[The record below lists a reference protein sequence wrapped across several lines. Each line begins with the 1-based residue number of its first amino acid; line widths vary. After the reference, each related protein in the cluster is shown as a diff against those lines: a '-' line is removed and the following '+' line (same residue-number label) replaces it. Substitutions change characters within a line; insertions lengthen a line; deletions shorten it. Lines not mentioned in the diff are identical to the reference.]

1 MGADFFVLMKPEV
14 SLMLIIFFLLFL
26 KIWDGIKDASSL
38 LVTANVLL
46 VAHLI
51 LGFVMNKEGTLFS
64 GMYHTNAIIVLEKN
78 ILAFGTLMI
87 SLLAWDWLKKHE
99 HLLEFYILLLSTLLG
114 MNFMISSGNFM
125 MLYLG
130 LELSTIPLAA
140 LCNFDLD
147 KLKSSE
153 AGLKM
158 ILSSA
163 FASGILLFGV
173 SMLYGTT
180 GEISF
185 TEISAHLNGSTL
197 QLLSL
202 LFVFAGFAFK
212 LSIVPFHF
220 WTADVYEGSPV
231 PVTSYLSV
239 ISKGAIV
246 FVFVNVLTSFFH
258 GMNAAWDHLLLIAI
272 VLTITVGNLFAIRQD
287 NIKRFLAFSSITQIG
302 YILLGLSQGGSL
314 GSTAAIYFLV
324 VYIFSNL
331 AAFGIIGM
339 ISVQTGKENISDMD
353 GFYKNNPVL
362 GWVMALAV
370 FSLAGIPP
378 TAGFFGKMFL
388 VMAGAAKGNY
398 YLVAFASLNMVISLY
413 YYLRIVKAIFI
424 NKNEE
429 PMEKITGSFSTKFA
443 LAICMVGI
451 IATGFYSGVYD
462 YILSLFTK

>member
-1 MGADFFVLMKPEV
+1 MGTDFFVLMKPEV

-26 KIWDGIKDASSL
+26 KIWDGVKEPSMLLSVANLLL
-38 LVTANVLL
+38 LVNFAM
-46 VAHLI
+46 
-51 LGFVMNKEGTLFS
+51 GFFMNREGELFS

-99 HLLEFYILLLSTLLG
+99 HMLEFYILLLSTLLG
-114 MNFMISSGNFM
+114 MEFMVSSGNFM

-140 LCNFDLD
+140 LSNFDLD
-147 KLKSSE
+147 KVKSSE
-153 AGLKM
+153 AALKM

-163 FASGILLFGV
+163 FASGVLLFGI
-173 SMLYGTT
+173 SLLYGTT
-180 GEISF
+180 GAIDF
-185 TEISAHLNGSTL
+185 AGISAHLNGSTL

-202 LFVFAGFAFK
+202 IFVFAGFAFK
-212 LSIVPFHF
+212 LSVVPFHF

-246 FVFVNVLTSFFH
+246 FVFVNVLVNLFH
-258 GMNAAWDHLLLIAI
+258 GMADAWNHLLLISI

-302 YILLGLSQGGSL
+302 YILLGLSQGGAM

-331 AAFGIIGM
+331 AAFGVVGM
-339 ISVQTGKENISDMD
+339 ISVQTGKENISEMD

-388 VMAGAAKGNY
+388 VTAGASNGNY
-398 YLVAFASLNMVISLY
+398 LLIAFAALNMVVSLY

-424 NKNEE
+424 NRNEQ
-429 PMEKITGSFSTKFA
+429 PMEKISGSPATKIA
-443 LAICMVGI
+443 LAICMIGI
-451 IATGFYSGVYD
+451 VATGFYSGVYD
-462 YILSLFTK
+462 YIVSLFTN